1 MCTAVKNFKY
11 KVRNNL
17 NFSESWVE
25 LHRTTK
31 RSSITILLY
40 YPSNDHIPENEKL
53 LSLERQIRLLSAVIK
68 NSVKFWQIMKK
79 CNSDA
84 LIPKEV
90 LVIYYRLKTYVE
102 YFPTVKKMELHQNGR
117 AFWTKNWRT
126 FFVVIGLQL
135 DA

>member
-1 MCTAVKNFKY
+1 
-11 KVRNNL
+11 
-17 NFSESWVE
+17 
-25 LHRTTK
+25 
-31 RSSITILLY
+31 
-40 YPSNDHIPENEKL
+40 
-53 LSLERQIRLLSAVIK
+53 
-68 NSVKFWQIMKK
+68 MKK

-102 YFPTVKKMELHQNGR
+102 YFPTVKKIELHQNGR